1 MRDRIHAFLKQC
13 GGQASGVAIAR
24 ALLHL
29 RSAGPAQADQLLA
42 ALLSDDPQVVSDGL
56 GNWHL
61 VASPAPAPSP
71 PAGLVETPMRPAEIK
86 RANAIVIG
94 VGSLKEGE
102 LQESAVCCVV
112 QDGSVAATELPII
125 TAAAFWQQ
133 WSGLL
138 QQAVLISWNPRPAL
152 LALGRIAA
160 MARQPFLPMTT
171 ISLASLARQL
181 LQLPRPPKLPALH
194 AELSGNPSW
203 QEGLSHRLS
212 AETEIVA
219 HLLER
224 GRTQGMTNWEQ
235 LAELARRPARV
246 NFGEFDF
253 DEQFVAQLPEAPGV
267 YLMKNDA
274 GRVIYVGKA
283 ANLRNRL
290 QTYFR
295 QPTPED
301 RKLQQQQ
308 AQLRQ
313 LHFEVTETELDALLR
328 ENALIRRIKPALNRQ
343 QRIHAAATQPEKK
356 RGIFIVPI
364 KRPTGTAGRERV
376 VVYFLSPQGLRRAV
390 LPARHKPGKRLRQL
404 LAAFWDEAATATT
417 GPPAPEVEIAA
428 RWLAQ
433 NRSWVSMIDPEECRD
448 RQEAERKL
456 GAVLHARELFETS
469 VRIVSPVVPD

>member
-29 RSAGPAQADQLLA
+29 RSAGPVQADQLLA
-42 ALLSDDPQVVSDGL
+42 ALLNDDPQVVSDGL

-61 VASPAPAPSP
+61 VASSAAAPSP
-71 PAGLVETPMRPAEIK
+71 PASLVETPMRPAEVK

-94 VGSLKEGE
+94 LGSLRAGE
-102 LQESAVCCVV
+102 LRESTVCCVV
-112 QDGSVAATELPII
+112 PDGTTAATDLPII

-160 MARQPFLPMTT
+160 MVPQPFLPLTT

-181 LQLPRPPKLPALH
+181 LHLPRPPKLSALY

-212 AETEIVA
+212 AESEIVA

-224 GRTQGMTNWEQ
+224 GRTQGLTNWEQ

-246 NFGEFDF
+246 DFGGFDF

-267 YLMKNDA
+267 YLMQNDA

-295 QPTPED
+295 RPTPED

-343 QRIHAAATQPEKK
+343 LRIHAAATQPEKK
-356 RGIFIVPI
+356 SGIFIVPI
-364 KRPTGTAGRERV
+364 KRPTGPAGRERV

-390 LPARHKPGKRLRQL
+390 SPARHKPGKRLRQV
-404 LAAFWDEAATATT
+404 LAAFWEEAATATI

-448 RQEAERKL
+448 RLEAERKL
-456 GAVLHARELFETS
+456 GAVLYARELFETS
-469 VRIVSPVVPD
+469 VRIVSPVVPE